1 MARFKFGR
9 ALRPDGRVER
19 PNPPNMTELGSNGT
33 REAATAVRCD
43 IFCTVVDNYGDI
55 GVAYRLAR
63 QLADEQG
70 FSVRLWVDRLDLLG
84 KLCAQADPASARQ
97 ELSGI
102 EVRRWCAPFPA
113 VEPADVVIEAFGCAL
128 PDRYLAQMAAQDP
141 KPVWINLE
149 YLSAETWTLSC
160 HGLASPHP
168 RLPLTKHFF
177 FPGFA
182 PDSGGII
189 HERFLDSRRR
199 AFQEDSRAVNAFWQ
213 SLGVPGAADQELRVS
228 LFSYENAA
236 MPRTLGQW
244 ADSPQPVR
252 LLVPEGRST
261 PQLCAFLGEDR
272 LVPGMARAVGSL
284 TVQMLPFVEQARY
297 DRLLWACDV
306 NFVRGEDSFVR
317 AQLAARPFVWHIYPQ
332 EGQAHAAKLRA
343 FMDAYCAGLPGPA
356 GAALRAFWEGWN
368 GTQAVPAPWD
378 AFWTHRDALREHARR
393 WARSLSHTPGLAANL
408 GEFCRNRL

>member
-1 MARFKFGR
+1 
-9 ALRPDGRVER
+9 
-19 PNPPNMTELGSNGT
+19 MTERRS
-33 REAATAVRCD
+33 RDARRAPAAIRCD

-70 FSVRLWVDRLDLLG
+70 FKVRLWADRLDLLG
-84 KLCAQADPASARQ
+84 RLCAQADPASPCQ
-97 ELSGI
+97 ELSGV
-102 EVRRWCAPFPA
+102 EVRQWSAPFPA
-113 VEPADVVIEAFGCAL
+113 VDPADVVIEAFGCAL
-128 PDRYLAQMAAQDP
+128 PDRYLAQMVAQDP

-149 YLSAETWTLSC
+149 YLSAETWTLGC

-189 HERFLDSRRR
+189 HERSLDARRR
-199 AFQEDSRAVNAFWQ
+199 AFQEDPRALNAFWQ
-213 SLGVPGAADQELRVS
+213 SLGLPGATDRELRVS

-236 MPRTLGQW
+236 IARLLAQW

-261 PQLCAFLGEDR
+261 AQLCAFLGEEG
-272 LVPGMARAVGSL
+272 LAPGVERAVGSL
-284 TVQMLPFVEQARY
+284 TVHMLPFVEQARY
-297 DRLLWACDV
+297 DHLLWACDV

-317 AQLAARPFVWHIYPQ
+317 AQLAGRPFVWHIYPQ
-332 EGQAHAAKLRA
+332 DEQAHAAKLRA
-343 FMDAYCAGLPGPA
+343 FMALYCAALPEAA

-368 GTQAVPAPWD
+368 DAQAVQAPWG
-378 AFWTHRDALREHARR
+378 AFWAHRGALQEHAQR
-393 WARSLSHTPGLAANL
+393 WALSVSHTPGLAANL
-408 GEFCRNRL
+408 GEFCKIRL